1 MSPILSFIIPVYNVE
16 AYLKKCINSI
26 LEQSGADCEVILV
39 DDGSTDGSGLICDD
53 FSEKNTNVRVLH
65 QKNSGHSVA
74 RNAGLKM
81 AVGEYVSF
89 IDSDDYIGQ
98 GCVKEILNW
107 IKTTDADIC
116 FMEGYKLFSDGTTES
131 LGDEI
136 DRSQIL
142 GRSQEKVFQ
151 HLATRPKYPGS
162 ACTKLFRREFLME
175 NDLKF
180 PIDLTHAED
189 LTLCLNCLLK
199 AERFDALP
207 CPFYYY
213 RQNREGSMTSKISGS
228 SFHGLSKFVSN
239 FADSLTDKQRNPHT
253 RITGYAMAFVAY
265 EYSILLWEYSRLNTA
280 EKNAAK
286 EFLQD
291 YKWVLSYGASKK
303 TKLIQKVVRIVGV
316 DLTAKLLDVYMRNR

>member
-1 MSPILSFIIPVYNVE
+1 MSPVLSFIIPVYNVE

-65 QKNSGHSVA
+65 QKISGHSAA

-89 IDSDDYIGQ
+89 VDSDDYIGQ

-136 DRSQIL
+136 DRSQIS
-142 GRSQEKVFQ
+142 GRSQEEARKKYFSIWQ
-151 HLATRPKYPGS
+151 HAPNIRAVHVQS
-162 ACTKLFRREFLME
+162 C
-175 NDLKF
+175 
-180 PIDLTHAED
+180 
-189 LTLCLNCLLK
+189 
-199 AERFDALP
+199 
-207 CPFYYY
+207 
-213 RQNREGSMTSKISGS
+213 SGVS
-228 SFHGLSKFVSN
+228 S
-239 FADSLTDKQRNPHT
+239 
-253 RITGYAMAFVAY
+253 
-265 EYSILLWEYSRLNTA
+265 
-280 EKNAAK
+280 
-286 EFLQD
+286 
-291 YKWVLSYGASKK
+291 
-303 TKLIQKVVRIVGV
+303 
-316 DLTAKLLDVYMRNR
+316 